1 MTERQHL
8 QRHGVFERRYA
19 RQFNR
24 ALKEQILSYSNSQVK
39 SDFMERVYISMY
51 TDIMQ
56 SEGRFIWNA
65 LVVPETGRERIAKK
79 DFTDVV
85 AEMDADEPTDEKP
98 DLWQQLILQYV
109 SLYLQTRIIQVS
121 RTTVNQIETQI
132 PDFALLTDK
141 EQQTALKAH
150 TRVQQLRANTIARTE
165 TTNAMSKSQMVSLK
179 SSGYN
184 WLKAWRGILDD
195 RTREAHLVEQ
205 IDAMFIPL
213 DEFFTVGGE
222 QLLYPGD
229 TVNGNATAKNL
240 VNCRCYLEY
249 RLASGRVGF
258 RPVNR

>member
-8 QRHGVFERRYA
+8 QRHGIYERRYA

-132 PDFALLTDK
+132 PDFALLNDK

-150 TRVQQLRANTIARTE
+150 ARVQQLRANTIARTE
-165 TTNAMSKSQMVSLK
+165 TTNAMSKAQTVALK
-179 SSGYN
+179 SSGKN
-184 WLKAWRGILDD
+184 WEKIWRGITDD

-205 IDAMFIPL
+205 IDAFWIPI
-213 DEFFTVGGE
+213 DQFFTVGGE

>member
-1 MTERQHL
+1 MTEKQHL
-8 QRHGVFERRYA
+8 KRHGIYERRYS

-24 ALKEQILSYSNSQVK
+24 ALREQILSYSNGQVK
-39 SDFMERVYISMY
+39 SDYMEKVYERMY
-51 TDIMQ
+51 SDIMAD
-56 SEGRFIWNA
+56 EGRFIWNT
-65 LVVPETGRERIAKK
+65 LVVRETGRDRISKK

-85 AEMDADEPTDEKP
+85 AEMDADQPTEDKLS
-98 DLWQQLILQYV
+98 LWQQLMMQYV

-132 PDFALLTDK
+132 PNFADLTEK
-141 EQQTALKAH
+141 EQVNALKAH
-150 TRVQQLRANTIARTE
+150 ARVQQLRANTIARTE
-165 TTNAMSKSQMVSLK
+165 TTNAMSKAQMLSLK

-184 WLKAWRGILDD
+184 WEKIWRGITDD
-195 RTREAHLVEQ
+195 RTRETHLVEQ
-205 IDAMFIPL
+205 INAIWIPI
-213 DEFFTVGGE
+213 DEFFIVGGE